1 MRRSVATVGEL
12 HDAACGKDRWNRI
25 MNGPERFALSHLNNI
40 VSEDR
45 HHYRRTN
52 LRLTGAL
59 TADDVRRIGEAK

>member
-1 MRRSVATVGEL
+1 
-12 HDAACGKDRWNRI
+12 